1 MPIIYGDA
9 SQRVVLEAA
18 QIEHARLVLVT
29 VPTIIITQAAV
40 AEIRRLN
47 PTVHIVARAEGLE
60 HLRSLH
66 ALGVHEI
73 VQPEFE
79 AGLEMTRQT
88 LLHLDIPA
96 TEIQRFTSA
105 VRDELY
111 APLYEMHSDYK
122 VLTQLRGA
130 ARLLDL
136 AWVTVPEGSPLA
148 GQSLRE
154 LDIRRTMGVSV
165 VGVLREGKLNANPP
179 GSFRFTAGDAA
190 AVIGDNERIA
200 TFQQLAQ
207 PGNDDAGDAT

>member
-1 MPIIYGDA
+1 
-9 SQRVVLEAA
+9 
-18 QIEHARLVLVT
+18 
-29 VPTIIITQAAV
+29 V

-47 PTVHIVARAEGLE
+47 PAVHIVARAEGLE
-60 HLRSLH
+60 HLLSLH
-66 ALGVHEI
+66 ALGVHEV

-96 TEIQRFTSA
+96 TEIQRFTDA

-111 APLYEMHSDYK
+111 APLYEMHSDYQM
-122 VLTQLRGA
+122 LAQLRGA

-136 AWVTVPEGSPLA
+136 GWVTVPEGSPLA

-154 LDIRRTMGVSV
+154 LDIRRAMGVSV
-165 VGVLREGKLNANPP
+165 VGVLRDGNLNANPP
-179 GSFRFTAGDAA
+179 GSYRFAAGDAA

-200 TFQQLAQ
+200 TFQKLAQ
-207 PGNDDAGDAT
+207 PGGDDAGDTP